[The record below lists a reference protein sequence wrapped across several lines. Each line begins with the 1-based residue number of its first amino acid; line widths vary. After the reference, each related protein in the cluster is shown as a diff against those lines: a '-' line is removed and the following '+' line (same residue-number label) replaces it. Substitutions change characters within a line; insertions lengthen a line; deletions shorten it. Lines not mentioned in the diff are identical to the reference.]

1 MGSHCWKEYVG
12 SHECP
17 FRRKGREH
25 RCYILTDDDE
35 PIVQADP
42 RTILQSLARQE
53 IEELILK
60 KAGK

>member
-42 RTILQSLARQE
+42 RTRLMDA
-53 IEELILK
+53 IEED
-60 KAGK
+60 